1 MSTEGQS
8 DSSPVSITRR
18 IFSFPMM
25 IAGLLMA
32 LAVLTVQSRFDD
44 PDMWWHLKTGQIIW
58 TTHGIPTTDLFS
70 YTTNHHAYVPHEW
83 LSQVLIYGAFRLAG
97 YSGLMGWMCFFT
109 SAQLIVG
116 YILCWFYSGNAKVAF
131 LGSLLIWMFAT
142 VGMSVRPQMI
152 GYLLLTVELL
162 LLHLGRTRNPRWFF
176 ALPVLFAV
184 WVNCHGS
191 FFLGLILAAAFLFSA
206 FFEFQMGSLAS
217 HRWDLQRRQILGVAL
232 ALSLGALFLNPIGVK
247 QLLYPLDTL
256 LHQPIGL
263 ANSDEWKALQ
273 LDDGRGLA
281 MLATLACIGLV
292 VAVHRTEILWHELLL
307 LAIGT
312 WLATSHGRM
321 LFIFGILAAPILCR
335 LLADQ
340 WDGYNPRRDLPVANA
355 LLLALSL
362 LAVYLAFPR
371 PPDLRA
377 QVQADS
383 PAKALEFIQAHHLPG
398 PIVNDYRYGGYL
410 IWAAPE
416 YPVFVDGRAD
426 VFEETGVLAEFGNWA
441 TLQSPPTKLLDR
453 YHVNLCLLS
462 SKSPMRFVLPLLP
475 GWSEVYSDDVSI
487 VFTRTPP
494 APQSIPVAAMQ

>member
-1 MSTEGQS
+1 
-8 DSSPVSITRR
+8 
-18 IFSFPMM
+18 MM

-58 TTHGIPTTDLFS
+58 TTHSIPTTDLFS

-232 ALSLGALFLNPIGVK
+232 ALSLGALFLNPICLK
-247 QLLYPLDTL
+247 QLL
-256 LHQPIGL
+256 
-263 ANSDEWKALQ
+263 
-273 LDDGRGLA
+273 
-281 MLATLACIGLV
+281 
-292 VAVHRTEILWHELLL
+292 
-307 LAIGT
+307 
-312 WLATSHGRM
+312 
-321 LFIFGILAAPILCR
+321 
-335 LLADQ
+335 
-340 WDGYNPRRDLPVANA
+340 
-355 LLLALSL
+355 
-362 LAVYLAFPR
+362 
-371 PPDLRA
+371 
-377 QVQADS
+377 
-383 PAKALEFIQAHHLPG
+383 
-398 PIVNDYRYGGYL
+398 
-410 IWAAPE
+410 
-416 YPVFVDGRAD
+416 
-426 VFEETGVLAEFGNWA
+426 
-441 TLQSPPTKLLDR
+441 
-453 YHVNLCLLS
+453 
-462 SKSPMRFVLPLLP
+462 
-475 GWSEVYSDDVSI
+475 
-487 VFTRTPP
+487 
-494 APQSIPVAAMQ
+494 